1 MDDAGIAIEAAVPAP
16 LCHTSM
22 EPNLAARFTVL
33 PPPPPPAGAVHV
45 PSALR
50 KFVVPPPEADTQPGK
65 ELVNTLHSGAV
76 HVPSARRK
84 FVVPPPEADTQPGKE
99 LVNTLHSGAVHVPS
113 ARRKFVVPPP
123 EADTQPGKEL
133 VNTLHSVVSCAAVMG
148 VAGAGEPLTFPA
160 TVLFG
165 YCPD

>member
-33 PPPPPPAGAVHV
+33 PPPPPPA
-45 PSALR
+45 
-50 KFVVPPPEADTQPGK
+50 
-65 ELVNTLHSGAV
+65 
-76 HVPSARRK
+76 
-84 FVVPPPEADTQPGKE
+84 
-99 LVNTLHSGAVHVPS
+99 GAVHVPS

>member
-99 LVNTLHSGAVHVPS
+99 LVNTLHS
-113 ARRKFVVPPP
+113 
-123 EADTQPGKEL
+123 
-133 VNTLHSVVSCAAVMG
+133 VVSCAAVMG